1 MNSTS
6 ILNALKQELGP
17 DTMEQMSKQLG
28 SDPSAVSNA
37 ISMSLPILLSGL
49 SRNASSPQ
57 GAMDLDNALGDH
69 DGGIFGN
76 LGGLFGNAG
85 GGAGAAIL
93 GHILGSRRSPVEQG
107 VGRATGMNAQQV
119 SQLLMMLAPLV
130 MGVLGRMKK
139 NGGIG
144 AQDLPQVLEQNRAE
158 IEKEAPATAGLGRVL
173 DQNQDGQIADDLA
186 RMGSSIL
193 GGLFSQRA

>member
-49 SRNASSPQ
+49 SRNASNPQ

-139 NGGIG
+139 KGGIG
-144 AQDLPQVLEQNRAE
+144 AQELPQVLEQNRAE
-158 IEKEAPATAGLGRVL
+158 IEQEAPATAGLGRVL
-173 DQNQDGQIADDLA
+173 DQNQDGKIADDLA

-193 GGLFSQRA
+193 GGLFGQRA